1 MFLSLFAWTL
11 VCGYEHVPLHKNHQ
25 PQKCG
30 SCFMSSPKCPKVWMC
45 SNGAYLLLAARDI
58 KVARPIYGVELFDG
72 ETARFEVELSEDKVH
87 SQWKLKGEV
96 LTASAVSKESTS
108 LFFNDKINSDCSITI
123 RV

>member
-1 MFLSLFAWTL
+1 M
-11 VCGYEHVPLHKNHQ
+11 
-25 PQKCG
+25 
-30 SCFMSSPKCPKVWMC
+30 
-45 SNGAYLLLAARDI
+45 
-58 KVARPIYGVELFDG
+58 YGVELFDG
-72 ETARFEVELSEDKVH
+72 ETARFEVELSEDEVH